1 MIATLKTMLAQRSA
15 LSKWSLHGLNAGM
28 TVLTLIPFAPS
39 SLDNWRMPLIWG
51 SSLLLLASAA
61 GMAEAYRRAKQV

>member
-1 MIATLKTMLAQRSA
+1 MIATLKTMLAQRTA

-39 SLDNWRMPLIWG
+39 SLDNWRMSLIWG
-51 SSLLLLASAA
+51 SSMLLLAGAA
-61 GMAEAYRRAKQV
+61 GMTVAYRRAKQC